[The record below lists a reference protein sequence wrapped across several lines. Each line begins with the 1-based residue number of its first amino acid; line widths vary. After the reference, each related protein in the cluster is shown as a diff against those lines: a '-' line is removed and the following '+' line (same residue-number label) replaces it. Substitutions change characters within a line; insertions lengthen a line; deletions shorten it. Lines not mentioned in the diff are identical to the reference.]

1 MHGTQEG
8 SFTQTKALHPIQ
20 WEIRIALRGGLCVVM
35 VDPVLGKEKANRGPV
50 GQVEV
55 RKEVEAS
62 GRPGIFLDGVR
73 EGVYLL

>member
-1 MHGTQEG
+1 M
-8 SFTQTKALHPIQ
+8 
-20 WEIRIALRGGLCVVM
+20 M